1 MERSKK
7 VRTVGIYV
15 HIPFCKQKCRY
26 CDFTSFSCMEDRY
39 DDYFKCLTQE
49 IKEKADEL
57 NKEDIEIDTVYI
69 GGGTPSIVPSEY
81 IEDVVKL
88 IFKKFKVLKNAEITI
103 EVNPGTVDKEKLE
116 KYLSIGINRLSIG
129 LQSANDK
136 LLKMLGR
143 IHTYSEFENV
153 YEKARQ
159 AGFKNI
165 NVDLMIGLPNQKM
178 KDVEDSLNKIIEK
191 SPEHISVY
199 SLIVEEGTK
208 IFDLIES
215 GELVLPNED
224 LEREM
229 YWKVKEVLQENGY
242 NHYEISNF
250 AKPGYESKHNSNCWK
265 QHSYLGFGLAAHS
278 YYDGIRYS
286 NISDLKRYIDN
297 IKNGESVYNIIF
309 HEKQSK
315 EQMMKEYILLGLRK
329 IDGVLI
335 SEFKEKF
342 VDNPLYVFRNQL
354 DNLVKQDLIEVSD
367 NNIYLTNKGL
377 DLANI
382 VWMEFV

>member
-1 MERSKK
+1 M
-7 VRTVGIYV
+7 RTVGIYV

-39 DDYFKCLTQE
+39 DDYFNCLIQE
-49 IKEKADEL
+49 ITEKADEL

-69 GGGTPSIVPSEY
+69 GGGTPSIVPAEY
-81 IEDVVKL
+81 IENVAKL

-129 LQSANDK
+129 LQSANDN

-143 IHTYSEFENV
+143 IHTYSEFEDV
-153 YEKARQ
+153 YEKARL

-178 KDVEDSLNKIIEK
+178 EDAQNSLNKIIEK

-208 IFDLIES
+208 MYDLIES
-215 GELVLPNED
+215 GELILPNED

-250 AKPGYESKHNSNCWK
+250 AKQGYESKHNSNCWK

-297 IKNGESVYNIIF
+297 FKNGESVYNIIF

-315 EQMMKEYILLGLRK
+315 EQMMKEYMLLGLRR

-354 DNLVKQDLIEVSD
+354 DNLVKQDLIEVSE
-367 NNIYLTNKGL
+367 NNIYLTDKGL